1 MQGRERR
8 GQRAGSRGRCTAL
21 PKREDGAACPAL
33 EGRAKGME
41 RSPGQ
46 ASPGSEPRAGQGS
59 LGSRARSGR
68 RAWSRGAGA
77 GLMLLERG
85 SLGGGSA
92 LGAEGGKGG
101 RSWQRAGE
109 AGRQALAEGREFF
122 PDHPQTLFPEARNS
136 EPVHRSPLIGRCAE
150 RMEDE
155 ALLAAQFLRQA
166 LGLGSSSSILSRR
179 LLISYRG

>member
-21 PKREDGAACPAL
+21 RKREDGAACPAL
-33 EGRAKGME
+33 ERRAKGME

-46 ASPGSEPRAGQGS
+46 ASPGSEPRAGEGS
-59 LGSRARSGR
+59 VGSRARSGR
-68 RAWSRGAGA
+68 RAWIWGAGD

-109 AGRQALAEGREFF
+109 AGRPWQREGSFF
-122 PDHPQTLFPEARNS
+122 QITPRHSFPRRLTVNLCTGS
-136 EPVHRSPLIGRCAE
+136 RLIGRCAE
-150 RMEDE
+150 RMEDA
-155 ALLAAQFLRQA
+155 ALLAVQFLCQA
-166 LGLGSSSSILSRR
+166 LGLGSPSSILSSR